1 MKKALLVPLL
11 LVVVAGTA
19 LAVRQARRP
28 APPPPP
34 SRAELDALIAKRAA
48 LREKLLDLT
57 LRRDD
62 QGIGNAPQGSIMLG
76 LPTRF
81 TRSVVEQVVTGL
93 FRETTLTLKNLKVHK
108 QGDVKARVL
117 FAQRKV
123 GEYVLDVDIHEVSG
137 RLQPGQPRLT
147 FGQDQV
153 GVELPVSLADGL
165 GRGALRLVWDSKG
178 LAANAVCGD
187 KDITAAVTGTVV
199 PADYLVQGKFG
210 ITAMGDT
217 IVLRPDFG
225 ELEINVAV
233 AASAATWATVDQVIA
248 SQGSACRAALRKIDL
263 KGILARVIGKGFA
276 VRIPATIF
284 QPIRLPAGVQSS
296 LELQGVTLAL
306 QVKPTGMTVTP
317 DRIWY
322 GADIRTG
329 G

>member
-1 MKKALLVPLL
+1 MKRALLVPLL
-11 LVVVAGTA
+11 LAVAAATV

-28 APPPPP
+28 TSPPPP
-34 SRAELDALIAKRAA
+34 SRAELDALVTRRAA
-48 LREKLLDLT
+48 LRERLLDLT
-57 LRRDD
+57 RRGDD
-62 QGIGNAPQGSIMLG
+62 QGLGNAPQGSIMLG

-81 TRSVVEQVVTGL
+81 TRSVIEQVVAGL
-93 FRETTLTLKNLKVHK
+93 FRETTLTLRNLKVHK
-108 QGDVKARVL
+108 QGEVRARML
-117 FAQRKV
+117 FSRRKV
-123 GEYVLDVDIHEVSG
+123 GEYLLDVDVHEVSG

-147 FGQDQV
+147 FGKDQV
-153 GVELPVSLADGL
+153 GVELPVSLADGE

-199 PADYLVQGKFG
+199 PADHLVQGKFG
-210 ITAMGDT
+210 ITAVGDT

-225 ELEINVAV
+225 VIKVRLVV
-233 AASAATWATVDQVIA
+233 RASEATWATVDQVIE

-263 KGILARVIGKGFA
+263 KAILARVIGKGFD

-306 QVKPTGMTVTP
+306 QVTPTGMTVTP
-317 DRIWY
+317 DRLWY
-322 GADIRTG
+322 AADIRTG